1 MSTTTTE
8 IGSLKE
14 RVTIID
20 APTPGPNGRIGRMR
34 HANGENVDIDFD
46 TLKALEQRAK
56 TGPEDCSPEVPLSVL
71 YA

>member
-1 MSTTTTE
+1 MSTTTE

-20 APTPGPNGRIGRMR
+20 APTPGPNGRIGRIR
-34 HANGENVDIDFD
+34 HANGENVDIDFK
-46 TLKALEQRAK
+46 TLQALEQRAR
-56 TGPEDCSPEVPLSVL
+56 TGPEDSSSEVSPGVL